1 MPAMKETPHPG
12 LTIDVVGEDL
22 DQQGRGLARWNG
34 WVITVPQLLPGE

>member
-1 MPAMKETPHPG
+1 MTAMNETPHPG

-34 WVITVPQLLPGE
+34 WVITVPELLPQ